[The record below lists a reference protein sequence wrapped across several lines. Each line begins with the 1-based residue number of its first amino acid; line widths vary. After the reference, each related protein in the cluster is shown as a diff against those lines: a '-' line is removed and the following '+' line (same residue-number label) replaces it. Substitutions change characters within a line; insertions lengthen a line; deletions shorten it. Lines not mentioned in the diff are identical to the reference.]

1 MRNFIRHPSDI
12 PIEVRYAGRVLP
24 AERQLNNIG
33 LGGLSLRS
41 DMYLERDSIIDIEIP
56 VVKPVFRTRGK
67 VIWCQQAD
75 DHYDVGVEFAEEKDS
90 FRARLVEQVCY
101 IEHYKKEV
109 LEKEGRILN
118 GREAAQEWVRKYA
131 ENFPK

>member
-1 MRNFIRHPSDI
+1 
-12 PIEVRYAGRVLP
+12 
-24 AERQLNNIG
+24 
-33 LGGLSLRS
+33 
-41 DMYLERDSIIDIEIP
+41 MYLERDSIIDIEIP
-56 VVKPVFRTRGK
+56 AVKPVFRTRAK
-67 VIWCQQAD
+67 VIWCRQSD
-75 DHYDVGVEFAEEKDS
+75 DHYDVGAEFAEEKDS

-118 GREAAQEWVRKYA
+118 GREAAQEWVQKFA